1 MMVTLLLVLLPVA
14 GLVIGYSLG
23 ASTATRRAED
33 AGLDKNEKRE
43 LESYR
48 SQDMELVEKASEA
61 ATLGDDFG
69 VTVLGILSKNR
80 SNRQIGNKK

>member
-1 MMVTLLLVLLPVA
+1 MVTILLILLPLA
-14 GLVIGYSLG
+14 ALVIGYAAG
-23 ASTATRRAED
+23 AGTAERRAVD
-33 AGLDKNEKRE
+33 QGLDKNEKFE

-48 SQDMELVEKASEA
+48 SQDMELIEKASEA

-80 SNRQIGNKK
+80 SNRQIGYKK

>member
-14 GLVIGYSLG
+14 GLIIGYSLG

-69 VTVLGILSKNR
+69 VTVLGILSKYR

>member
-1 MMVTLLLVLLPVA
+1 MVTLLLIFLPVA
-14 GLVIGYSLG
+14 ALFIGYAFG
-23 ASTATRRAED
+23 ASVATNRAEE

-48 SQDMELVEKASEA
+48 SQDLELVEKASEA
-61 ATLGDDFG
+61 AVLGDDFG

>member
-1 MMVTLLLVLLPVA
+1 MMVTLLLILGPVV
-14 GLVIGYSLG
+14 GLVLGIAIGQ
-23 ASTATRRAED
+23 STATRRAEEL
-33 AGLDKNEKRE
+33 GLDKNEKRE

-69 VTVLGILSKNR
+69 VTVLGILSKYR

>member
-1 MMVTLLLVLLPVA
+1 MVTILLVLLPLA
-14 GLVIGYSLG
+14 ALVIGYSAG
-23 ASTATRRAED
+23 AGVAERRAVD
-33 AGLDKNEKRE
+33 NGLDKNEKFE

-69 VTVLGILSKNR
+69 VTVLGILSANR
-80 SNRQIGNKK
+80 RTRQIGNKK

>member
-1 MMVTLLLVLLPVA
+1 MITLLLLLGPLL
-14 GLVIGYSLG
+14 GLGVGIVIGQ
-23 ASTATRRAED
+23 STATRRAEEM
-33 AGLDKNEKRE
+33 GLDKNEKRE

-69 VTVLGILSKNR
+69 VTVLSILSKNR
-80 SNRQIGNKK
+80 ANRQIGNKK

>member
-1 MMVTLLLVLLPVA
+1 MITLLLLLGPIIGVA
-14 GLVIGYSLG
+14 VGVVIGQ
-23 ASTATRRAED
+23 STATRRAEEN
-33 AGLDKNEKRE
+33 GLDPREKRE

-69 VTVLGILSKNR
+69 VTVLAILSKNR